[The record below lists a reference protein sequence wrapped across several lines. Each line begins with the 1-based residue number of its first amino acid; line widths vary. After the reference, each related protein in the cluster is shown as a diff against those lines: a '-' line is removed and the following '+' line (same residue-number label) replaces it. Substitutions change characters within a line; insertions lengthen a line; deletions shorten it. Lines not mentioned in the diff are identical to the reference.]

1 MTMEM
6 IIQGEIRPT
15 LSQTLGSWTVS
26 LGLWH
31 LKTYNEVGNHRE
43 DWGNNTDSSKL
54 RVTLEGT
61 CGIGCEGGLRVLRE
75 SHPKSEEGKAI
86 PLLSIV
92 RHLWT

>member
-43 DWGNNTDSSKL
+43 YWANNTGSSKL

-75 SHPKSEEGKAI
+75 SHPKREEGKAI

-92 RHLWT
+92 RRLWT